1 VPIRSNPSRGVLTS
15 NYHHIDRQYI
25 RLMGTD
31 QRVKAAGSAGESLGD
46 VMSQVARQLQQEHGD
61 VEATLRGITR
71 SAVGTVPGAA
81 ECGISYVIG
90 RATVEPRA
98 WTSDLPKDV
107 DSLQNGLHE
116 GPCLDAIWENK
127 VVSVDDVGADGRW
140 PQFARRAPQLG
151 VGSMLCFQLF
161 VEGDNLGALNVYG
174 REPGAFD
181 DESQE
186 IGLMFAGH
194 AAVALASAEHEE
206 NLRGGMV
213 NRDLIG
219 QAKGILMERHR
230 LTADQAF
237 AVLIRTSSLTNRK
250 LRDIADE
257 LTTTGHLP
265 TV

>member
-1 VPIRSNPSRGVLTS
+1 
-15 NYHHIDRQYI
+15 
-25 RLMGTD
+25 MGTD
-31 QRVKAAGSAGESLGD
+31 QQVRVAGSSRGSLGD
-46 VMSQVARQLQQEHGD
+46 VMSQVARQLQEEHGD

-71 SAVGTVPGAA
+71 SAVGTIPGAA

-90 RATVEPRA
+90 RAAVEPRA

-107 DSLQNGLHE
+107 DSLQSRLHE
-116 GPCLDAIWENK
+116 GPCSDAVWENR
-127 VVSVDDVGADGRW
+127 VVSVVDVGADGRW
-140 PQFARRAPQLG
+140 PQLAREAPQLG

-161 VEGDNLGALNVYG
+161 VEGDDLGAFNVYG

-186 IGLMFAGH
+186 TGLMFAGH

-206 NLRGGMV
+206 NPRGGMA

-219 QAKGILMERHR
+219 EAKGIGTERHQ

-250 LRDIADE
+250 LRDLADE
-257 LTTTGHLP
+257 LTTTGQLP
-265 TV
+265 TA